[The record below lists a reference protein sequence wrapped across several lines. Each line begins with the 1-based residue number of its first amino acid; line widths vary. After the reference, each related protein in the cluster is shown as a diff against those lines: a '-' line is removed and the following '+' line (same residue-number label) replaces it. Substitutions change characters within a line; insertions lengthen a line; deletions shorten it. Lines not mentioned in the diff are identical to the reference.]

1 MFLLLGLAG
10 IQAARD
16 ASVAANSGLDAAF
29 LLMASTSMAMALI
42 FSIWIFF
49 RVTGAAFN
57 PNIVSLITT
66 AYCYLTDQICIFL
79 LLGSP

>member
-16 ASVAANSGLDAAF
+16 AGVASGNGLDAAF

-42 FSIWIFF
+42 FSIWVFF

-57 PNIVSLITT
+57 PNIVSL
-66 AYCYLTDQICIFL
+66 L
-79 LLGSP
+79 LLPTVNSMIKYVPL